1 MDEKTIC
8 TVLGS
13 ELRHQLDKLLMLSYP
28 SVYGKLP
35 EQEYEKMQKVREILV
50 DTPKNIADIMKLLN
64 KYGCITLSEE
74 KAAKELIKD
83 LNIYI
88 EMVEDEI
95 KKGMTDIDKF
105 YSYNRVPQRTED
117 ITYYLSALTGK
128 ILKENKGLIHKTE
141 DWKLVKELYEE
152 SESREW

>member
-35 EQEYEKMQKVREILV
+35 EQEYEEMKRVDKMLI
-50 DTPKNIADIMKLLN
+50 DTPKNIVDIMKLLN
-64 KYGCITLSEE
+64 KYGCITWSEE
-74 KAAKELIKD
+74 KTIKTLIKD

-88 EMVEDEI
+88 EVIEDEI
-95 KKGMTDIDKF
+95 KEGITDIIKF
-105 YSYNRVPQRTED
+105 YKYNRLPERTED
-117 ITYYLSALTGK
+117 VTYHLSALTGK

-141 DWKLVKELYEE
+141 DWKLAKELYEE
-152 SESREW
+152 SESRTW